1 MNKIIDLLII
11 SSFFYGLA
19 AGLLG
24 PIYAIYV
31 QQIGGDIL
39 TAGYSYALFT
49 IICGVFILLL
59 GIWENRAKHEEKIIF
74 ASRLLAVIGFIG
86 YLFVSTP
93 TDLFLVQI
101 ILGISMALIV
111 PAFDSFYS
119 KHLDKHC
126 ETEEWGAWEGFYQIS
141 LGISAAAG
149 AIIADFFGFK
159 TLIWLMIIFA
169 VFSLIVVCFMTVKS
183 KKNKKKVNAPKK
195 ARKRRQK

>member
-31 QQIGGDIL
+31 EQIGGDIL

-59 GIWENRAKHEEKIIF
+59 GIWENRTKHQEKIII

-86 YLFVSTP
+86 YLFVSSP
-93 TDLFLVQI
+93 VDLFLVQI
-101 ILGISMALIV
+101 ILGISVAFVV

-119 KHLDKHC
+119 RHIDKNR
-126 ETEEWGAWEGFYQIS
+126 ETEEWGAWEGVYQIS
-141 LGISAAAG
+141 LGISAVAG
-149 AIIADFFGFK
+149 ALVADFFGFK
-159 TLIWLMIIFA
+159 TLIWLMILFA
-169 VFSLIVVCFMTVKS
+169 IFSLIVACFMIVKS
-183 KKNKKKVNAPKK
+183 KKSKQKKK
-195 ARKRRQK
+195 RILRRHLR